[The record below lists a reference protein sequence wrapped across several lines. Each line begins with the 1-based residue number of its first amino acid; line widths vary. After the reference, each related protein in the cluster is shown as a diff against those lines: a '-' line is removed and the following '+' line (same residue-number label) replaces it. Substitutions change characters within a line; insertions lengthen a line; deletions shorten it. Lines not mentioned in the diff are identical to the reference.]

1 MTDKFINKNN
11 WLFFSSAK
19 PQWVQ
24 TMRDNALSIEER
36 LFWECK
42 ANGKPKPSYSWL
54 KNGELLAAEVKFKQ
68 WCSRKKT
75 GMAVQRCLGQTSAGE
90 LC

>member
-1 MTDKFINKNN
+1 MY
-11 WLFFSSAK
+11 LFFFPFLAK

-24 TMRDNALSIEER
+24 TMRDNALSIDER

-54 KNGELLAAEVKFKQ
+54 KNGELLAAEVKLK
-68 WCSRKKT
+68 
-75 GMAVQRCLGQTSAGE
+75 E
-90 LC
+90 